1 MKNRVRVTD
10 VKALVFFMLV
20 GLALCI
26 TVANIVATG
35 VQFGGNTED
44 ILQSYMEDMASSG
57 SEIVQ
62 TLYQE
67 CDGEVPVELW
77 EQYFSE
83 MKIESLPSSYAYV
96 VDLDTSLMLYHPDSS
111 KIGEP
116 VANQVV
122 SSLCESVQSGN
133 SYEHQNY
140 VEYVFKGVTKMAAY
154 SVTADDHYVLVIT
167 ADKTDISSKIGSILG
182 MTSVISF
189 ICMGGFIVLA
199 IVVLHFIMKDLNEVK
214 AMVEHFSRFELNE
227 DKEKMERLCKRKSEI
242 GDIARAVR
250 ELCNSLREMVT
261 DLKTNSDKLAAYSQE
276 LSEQSGTVSDYMNS
290 IDSACIEIA
299 DGATNQAHSTEEA
312 TRYAINMGNM
322 IDVSLQAV
330 EQLQA
335 ASELVRQATYSAG
348 EKLAGVRESNQK
360 VTGSTEKIGVSIAE
374 TSKSAE
380 AIREAAE
387 IITGIASQTN
397 LLSLNASIEAARAGD
412 AGRGFAVVATEI
424 SQLSEQSNQ
433 AAIKIRNI
441 ISELLTNSNQSVVDI
456 KSAKDI
462 TEEQTDKLNEAIA
475 EYNRAKEGLD
485 RSIEEI
491 DKVRESTAELE
502 SFKNEML
509 DLIQSLAAISEEN
522 AASTEETS
530 ASVTQAKSEMDG
542 VAQNAGNVD
551 IVAKQL
557 ETNAGKWIL

>member
-133 SYEHQNY
+133 SYEHQNC

-227 DKEKMERLCKRKSEI
+227 DKEKMERLCRRKSEI

-312 TRYAINMGNM
+312 TRYAIDMGNM